1 MSRRK
6 HLANLGLER
15 LTDFRAE
22 THRRYHTALHS
33 AFKKIRIHPINGQ
46 DGHVK
51 VSTLNI
57 IPWSERYKALC
68 ICCINTSF
76 NNSLGLTLVNIV
88 RDSRRC
94 FFFALLHRLLKER
107 FVSISMN
114 GESESTSNTTQ
125 RREKP
130 WAFMSA
136 ERAA

>member
-46 DGHVK
+46 DV
-51 VSTLNI
+51 
-57 IPWSERYKALC
+57 
-68 ICCINTSF
+68 
-76 NNSLGLTLVNIV
+76 TLVNIV